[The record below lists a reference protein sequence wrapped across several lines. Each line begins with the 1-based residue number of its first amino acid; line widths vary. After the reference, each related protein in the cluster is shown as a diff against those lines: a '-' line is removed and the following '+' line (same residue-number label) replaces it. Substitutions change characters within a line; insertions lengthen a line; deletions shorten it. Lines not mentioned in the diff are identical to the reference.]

1 MANAFAGGEIM
12 QLRSM
17 QSRAVCAFLFI
28 FLLLNTGFSFQD
40 PSRRE
45 RDRTERDRTERDKV
59 DRDRVERDRDQRDRF
74 EDEYEDNNIIYLAYR
89 SASAE
94 RIFITSWDGARW
106 SAGEP
111 VRDALSDV
119 APAIIRHGDTIFLAY
134 KGRTSNRILLRIYRD
149 GAWSPEF
156 AVGDARTNDSPS
168 LAFYKGY
175 LHMAY
180 KGVSTS

>member
-28 FLLLNTGFSFQD
+28 FLLLNTGLSFQD

-45 RDRTERDRTERDKV
+45 RDRTERDRA
-59 DRDRVERDRDQRDRF
+59 DRDRADRDRF

-111 VRDALSDV
+111 VRDAL
-119 APAIIRHGDTIFLAY
+119 
-134 KGRTSNRILLRIYRD
+134 
-149 GAWSPEF
+149 
-156 AVGDARTNDSPS
+156 
-168 LAFYKGY
+168 
-175 LHMAY
+175 
-180 KGVSTS
+180 